1 MELPFTEWINQT
13 VEWIS
18 AKRIFQEWPECRR
31 VCLERLSVDLPQVVI
46 LPFLSCQAVGGCDA
60 EAIPI
65 VAGWLML
72 RYAADFLDAVQDGDE
87 LPNGVSDPSI
97 AIEYANG
104 LIFAA
109 FDSIAAVRDR
119 NTAHRVIALFSQTA
133 FQASLGH
140 HLSRQRKGMG
150 ETTLES
156 YWHATIL
163 KSGSIFRA
171 GLGGG
176 AIAGK
181 AQDKYIKSLGDY
193 GNALGVIRQ
202 VVDDCRDVLDEPD
215 VSAYEVT
222 LPLLM
227 LALRREESIV
237 GLMASLNSR
246 EALSDA
252 INESNLPEMITSVL
266 LEWHRRALEGLQ
278 ILEHNEAVIALEG
291 ILTDFVT
298 TPWWDLAHE

>member
-1 MELPFTEWINQT
+1 MELPLIDWVNQT
-13 VEWIS
+13 AGWIS
-18 AKRIFQEWPECRR
+18 TKRIFQDWPECQQ
-31 VCLERLSVDLPQVVI
+31 VCLARLSADLPQLVA
-46 LPFLSCQAVGGCDA
+46 LPFLSCQAVGGSEAD
-60 EAIPI
+60 AIP
-65 VAGWLML
+65 VAAAWSML
-72 RYAADFLDAVQDGDE
+72 RYASNLLDAVQDGDD
-87 LPNGVSDPSI
+87 LPEGVSDPGI
-97 AIEYANG
+97 AIGYANG

-109 FDSIAAVRDR
+109 FDSIAAIRDR
-119 NTAHRVIALFSQTA
+119 DLARQVTALFSQTA
-133 FQASLGH
+133 FQASLGN
-140 HLSRQRKGMG
+140 HLSQQRKGTG

-181 AQDKYIKSLGDY
+181 AQDKWIAALADY

-202 VVDDCRDVLDEPD
+202 VVDDCRDVLGEPD
-215 VSAYEVT
+215 ASAYEVT

-237 GLMASLNSR
+237 DLMVSLNSR
-246 EALSDA
+246 EALSTA
-252 INESNLPEMITSVL
+252 IHESNLPEMVTSVL

-278 ILEHNEAVIALEG
+278 ILVRNEAVIALEG

-298 TPWWDLAHE
+298 TPWWNLAHE

>member
-1 MELPFTEWINQT
+1 MELPYIEWVNQT
-13 VEWIS
+13 AKWIS
-18 AKRIFQEWPECRR
+18 TKRIFQDWLECQQ
-31 VCLERLSVDLPQVVI
+31 VCLERLSTDLPQLVS
-46 LPFLSCQAVGGCDA
+46 LPFLSCQAVGGSEV
-60 EAIPI
+60 EAIPV
-65 VAGWLML
+65 VAAWSML
-72 RYAADFLDAVQDGDE
+72 RYAANFLDAVQDGDD
-87 LPNGVSDPSI
+87 LPNGVSDPGI

-109 FDSIAAVRDR
+109 FNSIAEIRDR
-119 NTAHRVIALFSQTA
+119 DIAQQVIALFSQTA
-133 FQASLGH
+133 FQASLGN
-140 HLSRQRKGMG
+140 HLSQQRKGTG

-181 AQDKYIKSLGDY
+181 AQDECIKSLGDY
-193 GNALGVIRQ
+193 GNALGIIRQ
-202 VVDDCRDVLDEPD
+202 IVDDCRDVIDEPD
-215 VSAYEVT
+215 ANAYEVT

-227 LALRREESIV
+227 LALRREKSIV
-237 GLMASLNSR
+237 ELMASFNSR
-246 EALSDA
+246 ETLLAA
-252 INESNLPEMITSVL
+252 FNESNVPETITSVL

-278 ILEHNEAVIALEG
+278 VLERNEAAIALEG

-298 TPWWDLAHE
+298 TPWWNLAHE